1 MLYDQAVDLVSRHR
15 IASISFVQRKLKIG
29 YNRSA
34 RLVEQMESEGVVGP
48 QEGTKPREI
57 LVRPIDA

>member
-1 MLYDQAVDLVSRHR
+1 MEIVARHR

-34 RLVEQMESEGVVGP
+34 RLVEQMEEEGIVGP
-48 QEGTKPREI
+48 QEGTRAREI
-57 LVRPIDA
+57 FVRPPEEE